1 MNCVVFGLSFA
12 FLAVSVAAPAQVS
25 ASESISFPA
34 LVAADPDPLAAFG
47 AGQVE
52 YSAVR
57 REAFTRLTFGINL
70 SSLGTG
76 IMAATN
82 VGPHVDARVF
92 GNYFNFDHD
101 VYKTGFRIHGNL
113 ELANAGA
120 MADFYPFY
128 RVPLRISPG
137 FLFFNQDRARVDIR
151 AQQGAT
157 ITINDIDW
165 NSDNADPL
173 HGTGRL
179 RLGGSGFAI
188 TTGLGRYV
196 SRSSK
201 RFTFPFE
208 AGVAFIRTPT
218 ITFGLFGQICTVDQ
232 SQCQPAAT
240 FPTFADNLA
249 QQLAA
254 WNSDAAPFHIYP
266 IVQGGVAYSF
276 HIRGQ
281 R

>member
-1 MNCVVFGLSFA
+1 MKRGILVFFTVL
-12 FLAVSVAAPAQVS
+12 LAVPPVPAQTD
-25 ASESISFPA
+25 ASSSTF
-34 LVAADPDPLAAFG
+34 VAADPDPFAPMA

-57 REAFTRLTFGINL
+57 RESFTRLTLGVTL

-76 IMAATN
+76 VLIATD
-82 VGPHVDARVF
+82 VGPHLDARLF
-92 GNYFNFDHD
+92 GNYFNLDHD
-101 VYKTGFRIHGNL
+101 VYRTGFRIAGNL

-120 MADFYPFY
+120 MADIYPLH

-137 FLFFNQDRARVDIR
+137 VLFFNQNRARIDLR
-151 AQQGAT
+151 ATPGAT

-165 NSDNADPL
+165 SSDNADPL
-173 HGTGRL
+173 RGTGRL
-179 RLGGSGFAI
+179 TLGGTGFAI
-188 TTGLGRYV
+188 TTGLGHYV
-196 SRSSK
+196 SRTSR

-218 ITFGLFGQICTVDQ
+218 INLFLSGNICTANQ
-232 SQCQPAAT
+232 TQCQPAAT

-249 QQLAA
+249 QQLAT

-266 IVQGGVAYSF
+266 IVQGGVSYSF
-276 HIRGQ
+276 HLRGE